1 MSRPQSRAP
10 PPLPSL
16 VTPSASPQPHSA
28 FYRPDSLPPLKRQRL
43 STPSRASSSSS
54 LQDATFDVEKE
65 RGDSVQR
72 LLGTWSQL
80 EERWTRRIDE
90 DDVIDLRTLDVIE
103 NRGVLESMSKPRE
116 FGISKDSDATRDR
129 ASVDDEDD
137 EDSDDDLDAITG
149 FDMNDRPIEDA
160 YSDDNISTTDED
172 DGSPLQDPLPKPIG
186 HYGRLDI
193 NNPKDADDLRAFLE
207 AERLRKALQG
217 DDDRDEIDFEGDS
230 TIVYDDGPPHVEPEE
245 VLQLSEHDDKDNSSE
260 DELAAPEEKLSFFP
274 RKKVIRNVEPIRAV
288 PKPSFKVPKLPDV
301 SSKPSPSKNQQL
313 QTPPRSSSIQSTDFS
328 SLPSPLPSPISP
340 RSRRPSKPAP
350 LQEKIHRSH
359 TSVTDLDKVSRINLS
374 QVHSVDKKRKGTP
387 RTAAQVTKPL
397 TEPSP
402 RPSPSKKSRMHPEV
416 VIVRPKSKERVPVI
430 SKPLIKEKSLPSKK
444 LEKTPKPQMEESSS
458 DDESV
463 RELPSSPLKGKSRAR
478 SSHVVSDSED
488 DEPLRKPP
496 PRAPRPAVAVPTRK
510 RKRSSDA
517 PRRASSQAVQ
527 VDSPDEEM
535 HPPPA
540 RNLPRTPKRPK
551 SRIPTSEDEE
561 SPPHAGPSKYNPHS
575 HLRDTV
581 SPEPYNKVKR
591 RSKSRMQSADSDDE
605 RYRHA
610 GSSHQRSR
618 SYFDPLPP
626 SSDPDYH
633 NPYPPPY
640 PPPDA
645 IPYAEQALWEAMHH
659 LSSYFLKGRTTHG
672 PPPPPNHLTPSRHQ
686 HPSSVYNT
694 PTHPH
699 SYPYAYDPN
708 FSRGT
713 LPPSSPEVESS
724 PMRGRDEIPHRASSI
739 VERSRSRG
747 RRVSFKFEAQEEE
760 EDESFQGKGK
770 GRAIAKPTRKDDVG
784 TPPPQKREKSR
795 TRQHM
800 VGRSVQ
806 DDTDSSSSESEPDNR
821 PQRRGR
827 SQSRAQTPGPSMN
840 KGYDERTKRRAYTP
854 SEAKGKKGR

>member
-1 MSRPQSRAP
+1 MLISCRRFRHETMVDGPGQIAHEGGGEGASSKNGNGARTRTNKLLPRANLRSRLNQNASKTRSMSRPQSRAP

-374 QVHSVDKKRKGTP
+374 QVHSVDKKGKGTP

-430 SKPLIKEKSLPSKK
+430 SKPLIKEKCLPSKK

-463 RELPSSPLKGKSRAR
+463 RELPSSPLKGISKAR

-527 VDSPDEEM
+527 VDSPDEGWCLFSALETTKFNTCPQKCIPRL
-535 HPPPA
+535 HVICRGLPSGRNHGYPP
-540 RNLPRTPKRPK
+540 LKMKRVRLMLGRP
-551 SRIPTSEDEE
+551 SIIHIHICVTLFRPSLIIRLNVGLNPGC
-561 SPPHAGPSKYNPHS
+561 SPP
-575 HLRDTV
+575 TV
-581 SPEPYNKVKR
+581 TTSVI
-591 RSKSRMQSADSDDE
+591 AT
-605 RYRHA
+605 
-610 GSSHQRSR
+610 
-618 SYFDPLPP
+618 
-626 SSDPDYH
+626 
-633 NPYPPPY
+633 
-640 PPPDA
+640 
-645 IPYAEQALWEAMHH
+645 QARLISGRVATSTPFLHH
-659 LSSYFLKGRTTHG
+659 LILIITILIRHPIHHQMPFHMLNKRYGKPCTT
-672 PPPPPNHLTPSRHQ
+672 
-686 HPSSVYNT
+686 Y
-694 PTHPH
+694 
-699 SYPYAYDPN
+699 
-708 FSRGT
+708 
-713 LPPSSPEVESS
+713 
-724 PMRGRDEIPHRASSI
+724 
-739 VERSRSRG
+739 
-747 RRVSFKFEAQEEE
+747 RVIS
-760 EDESFQGKGK
+760 
-770 GRAIAKPTRKDDVG
+770 
-784 TPPPQKREKSR
+784 
-795 TRQHM
+795 
-800 VGRSVQ
+800 
-806 DDTDSSSSESEPDNR
+806 
-821 PQRRGR
+821 
-827 SQSRAQTPGPSMN
+827 
-840 KGYDERTKRRAYTP
+840 
-854 SEAKGKKGR
+854 